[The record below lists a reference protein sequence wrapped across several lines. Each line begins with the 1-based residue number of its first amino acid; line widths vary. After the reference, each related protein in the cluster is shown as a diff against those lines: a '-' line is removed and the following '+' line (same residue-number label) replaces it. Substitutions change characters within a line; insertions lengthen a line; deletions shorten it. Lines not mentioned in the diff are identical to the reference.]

1 MFKRPSYRKRN
12 LSLGEMGWS
21 VAHQPLPQLTGLSML
36 QETDSVESECGF
48 FPFNKIAHVS

>member
-1 MFKRPSYRKRN
+1 
-12 LSLGEMGWS
+12 MGWS